1 MNKNETYYA
10 VATEQGSSVKLEI
23 RDTVKANVFKL
34 YRLPG
39 KIISQ
44 PVMSG
49 DTVTLTLQIGTYKKL
64 TILNVKTGKKTER
77 IL

>member
-1 MNKNETYYA
+1 MNKDDTYYA
-10 VATEQGSSVKLEI
+10 VATEQGNTVKLEI
-23 RDTVKANVFKL
+23 RDTLKANVVKL

-49 DTVTLTLQIGTYKKL
+49 PTVTITLQIGTYKKL

>member
-1 MNKNETYYA
+1 MKKDNTYYA
-10 VATEQGSSVKLEI
+10 IATEQGNSVKLEI
-23 RDTVKANVFKL
+23 RDTFKANVFKI

-39 KIISQ
+39 KIVSQ

-49 DTVTLTLQIGTYKKL
+49 DTVTITLQIGIYKKL

>member
-1 MNKNETYYA
+1 MNKNDTYYA
-10 VATEQGSSVKLEI
+10 VATEQGSSVKLEV
-23 RDTVKANVFKL
+23 RDTVKGNVIKL

-39 KIISQ
+39 KIVSQ

-49 DTVTLTLQIGTYKKL
+49 DTVTITLKIGTYKKL

-77 IL
+77 VL

>member
-1 MNKNETYYA
+1 MNKDDTYYA
-10 VATEQGSSVKLEI
+10 VATEQGNTVKLEI
-23 RDTVKANVFKL
+23 RDTLKANVVKL

-49 DTVTLTLQIGTYKKL
+49 QTVTITLQIGTYKKL